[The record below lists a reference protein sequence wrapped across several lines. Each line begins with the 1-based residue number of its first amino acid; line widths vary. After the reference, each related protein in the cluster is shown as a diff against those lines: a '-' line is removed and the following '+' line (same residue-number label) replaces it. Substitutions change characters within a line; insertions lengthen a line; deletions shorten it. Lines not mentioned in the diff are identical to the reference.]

1 MPRGAHARRCVATH
15 SKYNR
20 MPQFLVMLGLCFVL
34 LFWGALPAR
43 AVTYDETLDY
53 VARLQALATQYCAES
68 DTADDPV
75 LLTLTYT
82 RTGEYSSTVWE
93 MTAGIHD
100 TEFDNYVLAH
110 DPDLEVLKYI
120 VSLTMPNGEEIDF
133 GHLMASVNL
142 TYCGLPTAGG
152 WGGDCMQ
159 LARAYNGQAS
169 DAAGYAELMRATFN
183 MQDDGTNSVFGDQD
197 LRADLDS
204 VIIGT
209 QLTADTDIAETLRQY
224 YDTLTDYDRAKQFI
238 MLSFGT
244 VNTSDA
250 AFKDR
255 VYNALL
261 QDSGAQLLLYLNGMW
276 QLDGWQLDPA
286 WAPAMRGATDLLA
299 EYLTTAVNGE
309 KVASDN
315 SQSLVAMGGQAL
327 AEALNVL
334 GESDAAEAVL
344 AAEGDAASATPAP
357 DSDTASAVIDS
368 ATDALRAHFNVKVF
382 QVILLILGA
391 VAVFVLIFSVVLLVN
406 HNQPNRRRR
415 R

>member
-1 MPRGAHARRCVATH
+1 
-15 SKYNR
+15 
-20 MPQFLVMLGLCFVL
+20 MLGLCFVL

-53 VARLQALATQYCAES
+53 VARLQALATQYCAEN
-68 DTADDPV
+68 DTEDDPV

-209 QLTADTDIAETLRQY
+209 QLTADTNIAETLRQY

-250 AFKDR
+250 A
-255 VYNALL
+255 
-261 QDSGAQLLLYLNGMW
+261 
-276 QLDGWQLDPA
+276 
-286 WAPAMRGATDLLA
+286 
-299 EYLTTAVNGE
+299 
-309 KVASDN
+309 
-315 SQSLVAMGGQAL
+315 
-327 AEALNVL
+327 
-334 GESDAAEAVL
+334 EAVL
-344 AAEGDAASATPAP
+344 AAEGDAASAAPAP
-357 DSDTASAVIDS
+357 DSDTASAVIDG

-415 R
+415 K